1 MKLRDKVLYT
11 KEMNLHVQIL
21 FLPESILFKH

>member
-1 MKLRDKVLYT
+1 MKLRNEVLYT
-11 KEMNLHVQIL
+11 KEMSLHVQIF